1 MIKKILLTGGAGFI
15 GFHLC
20 NALLKKNFKITIV
33 DNFTRKHKDSHF
45 KKLISNNS
53 VKFIN
58 LDIKKKINLKN
69 ENPDLIFHLAGS
81 LGVKNVSMKPFET
94 AKNNVISNISLIDY
108 ALNQKK
114 KPKII
119 LFSTSEV
126 YSPLIDKKIFKL
138 PFSTDNDLLIKKNVI
153 PRDSYYISKIL
164 NEKILQ
170 LSGLNHV
177 ILRPHNIYGPRM
189 GYRHVIPE
197 LFLRISKS
205 SKKIKIYSPN
215 HTRAFCY
222 IDDAI
227 KQIIK
232 VSLSKACA
240 NKIYNIGNMK
250 EETKIFDLAKKIQS
264 HINFESGI
272 FKGPVTPGSPKR
284 RIPEMAK
291 TLKLFK
297 NFDFINLDE
306 GLQKTLDW
314 YKNNEK

>member
-1 MIKKILLTGGAGFI
+1 MTRKILLTGGAGFI
-15 GFHLC
+15 GLNLC
-20 NALLKKNFKITIV
+20 NALIKKRFKVTIL
-33 DNFTRKHKDSHF
+33 DNFTRKNKDRYF
-45 KKLISNNS
+45 KKMINNKS
-53 VKFIN
+53 VKFIKF
-58 LDIKKKINLKN
+58 DIKKKIYLKN

-81 LGVKNVSMKPFET
+81 LGVQNISSKPFIT
-94 AKNNVISNISLIDY
+94 AKNNTISNFSLVDF
-108 ALNQKK
+108 ALRLKK

-126 YSPLIDKKIFKL
+126 YSPLIEKKIYKS
-138 PFSTDNDLLIKKNVI
+138 PFSTENDLVIKKEII
-153 PRDSYYISKIL
+153 PRDSYYLSKIF

-170 LSGLNHV
+170 LSGLNYV

-205 SKKIKIYSPN
+205 KNKIKIYSPN

-227 KQIIK
+227 KQIMKIAF
-232 VSLSKACA
+232 SKSCT
-240 NKIYNIGNMK
+240 NQIFNIGNK
-250 EETKIFDLAKKIQS
+250 REEIKIFDLARKIHS
-264 HINFESGI
+264 YVKNNSKI
-272 FKGPVTPGSPKR
+272 FKGQNTPGSPKKR
-284 RIPEMAK
+284 RPDMEK

-297 NFDFINLDE
+297 KFNFTNLDK

-314 YKNNEK
+314 YTNNEK

>member
-1 MIKKILLTGGAGFI
+1 MIRKILLTGGAGFI
-15 GFHLC
+15 GFNLC
-20 NALLKKNFKITIV
+20 TALIKKKMKVTIL
-33 DNFTRKHKDSHF
+33 DNFTRKNKDNFF
-45 KKLISNNS
+45 KKMVKNKS

-58 LDIKKKINLKN
+58 LDIKKKIRLKN

-81 LGVKNVSMKPFET
+81 LGVKNISTKPFLT
-94 AKNNVISNISLIDY
+94 AKNNIISNISLVDF
-108 ALNQKK
+108 ALSLKK

-126 YSPLIDKKIFKL
+126 YSPLIEKKIYKS
-138 PFSTDNDLLIKKNVI
+138 PFSVENDLVIKKEII
-153 PRDSYYISKIL
+153 PRDSYYLSKIL

-170 LSGLNHV
+170 LSGLNYV

-197 LFLRISKS
+197 LFSRISKS
-205 SKKIKIYSPN
+205 QKEIKIYSPN

-232 VSLSKACA
+232 VSF
-240 NKIYNIGNMK
+240 NKRYENQIYNIGNMR

-264 HINFESGI
+264 YVKNDSRIL
-272 FKGPVTPGSPKR
+272 KGPNTPGSPKKR
-284 RIPEMAK
+284 RPDMRK
-291 TLKLFK
+291 TLNLFN
-297 NFDFINLDE
+297 NFNFTNLDK
-306 GLQKTLDW
+306 GLQITLDW